1 MSILKV
7 VEVLAESSDGWEDAA
22 KQAVDDAARTLRHIR
37 SIYIENLQATVKNG
51 RIDKYR
57 VNAKITFAV
66 EDES

>member
-22 KQAVDDAARTLRHIR
+22 KQAVDDAARPLRHIR
-37 SIYIENLQATVKNG
+37 SIHIENFQATVQNG

-66 EDES
+66 ENDS